1 MYIIPKRNAQSRSE
15 MRAHPHDESVIASH
29 GSQVYSSPTLPQGK
43 SGALVGVATTS
54 GVNAA
59 VVARI
64 NDTWTVMAFIGKTWQ
79 GPITGGAQIL
89 ATW

>member
-1 MYIIPKRNAQSRSE
+1 MTGVAFNQPPAQLIPDISAS
-15 MRAHPHDESVIASH
+15 IAKA
-29 GSQVYSSPTLPQGK
+29 VAALPQGK

-59 VVARI
+59 VVAKI
-64 NDTWTVMAFIGKTWQ
+64 NDTWTVQAYVGKTWS
-79 GPITGGAQIL
+79 GPVTGGAQIL

>member
-1 MYIIPKRNAQSRSE
+1 MTGVAFTQPPDHLIPDISASIQ
-15 MRAHPHDESVIASH
+15 RALA
-29 GSQVYSSPTLPQGK
+29 TLPQGK

-64 NDTWTVMAFIGKTWQ
+64 NDTWTVQAWIGKTWT
-79 GPITGGAQIL
+79 GPVTGGAQIL